1 MASINYNDKRFTQVK
16 NQESTDLKNVNN
28 LYNTMVNNSDKYYNN
43 LINASQDYANK
54 QTEIQNQQTDLAIE
68 KVEQQKEW
76 AQQDYTK
83 EQKGAY
89 TDWQKQSDQ
98 YGAVAEANAKMIGTG
113 YAESSQVQMY
123 TAYQNRV
130 ATARESFNRAVTE
143 YDMAIKDARLQNSAK
158 LAEIAYQALQQKLE
172 LSLEGFQ
179 YKNTLLQQKLT
190 AQNDVK
196 DRYYN
201 RWKDVQSQINTE
213 KTLAEQV
220 RQFNQQ
226 MALEREQFNWQKAQA
241 SSSGGGSSSGSAS
254 GSSSIKKKSSSS
266 GSSSIKK
273 TSGSGSG
280 WVTAREMANS
290 LGLPAAV
297 NLDKVLSSKEYEKKV
312 VNGIGY
318 YKKK

>member
-16 NQESTDLKNVNN
+16 NREATDLKNVNN

-43 LINASQDYANK
+43 LINASQEYANK
-54 QTEIQNQQTDLAIE
+54 QTEIQNQQTDFAIE

-213 KTLAEQV
+213 KALAEQV

-226 MALEREQFNWQKAQA
+226 MALEREQLAFQKAQA
-241 SSSGGGSSSGSAS
+241 SA
-254 GSSSIKKKSSSS
+254 KSSSS
-266 GSSSIKK
+266 GKASIKK
-273 TSGSGSG
+273 TASGSSNKSSSINKSSGSG
-280 WVTAREMANS
+280 WVSARELANS
-290 LGLPAAV
+290 MDMPAAV
-297 NLDKVLSSKEYEKKV
+297 NLDNIISSKEYEKKV
-312 VNGIGY
+312 VNGIAY